1 MKPIKVLICL
11 IMADHDYQSEQA
23 AAAKEAAFRL
33 DMSLEIVYAGND
45 AVNQNQQALKAIQ
58 AGNRPDAVLV
68 EPVGT
73 GMVQV
78 ATAAAAAGVGWGI
91 VNREVDYVAK
101 LRQTA
106 RAPVFAISTDQEE
119 VGRIQGRQFS
129 ALLKS
134 TGEILYIEGPG
145 TAGATRLRTAG
156 MISTKPL
163 NASIKTLK
171 GDWTEPGAHRIVQSW
186 LSLSTSRL
194 LHIQVIGCQNDA
206 MAVGARRAFEE
217 LPIGAERNQRLSLP
231 VTGCDGVPATGQ
243 RWVQQGRLAATVI
256 MPPTM
261 GLAMEILHKAIQTGS
276 QPLEFTLSA
285 PRSYPDLQELA
296 EKARH

>member
-1 MKPIKVLICL
+1 MKPIKVLVSL

-23 AAAKEAAFRL
+23 AAAKDAACRL
-33 DMSLEIVYAGND
+33 DIDLEIVYAGND
-45 AVNQNQQALKAIQ
+45 AINQGQQVLKAIQ

-73 GMVQV
+73 GMIQI
-78 ATAAAAAGVGWGI
+78 ATAAAAAGIGWGI
-91 VNREVDYVAK
+91 VNHEVNYLTT
-101 LRQTA
+101 LRLSE
-106 RAPVFAISTDQEE
+106 RAPVFAVSTDQEE

-129 ALLKS
+129 ALLKGE
-134 TGEILYIEGPG
+134 GEILYIEGPS

-156 MISTKPL
+156 MNSTKPK
-163 NASIKTLK
+163 NASIKTLR
-171 GDWTEPGAHRIVQSW
+171 GDWTEHSAHRLLQSW

-206 MAVGARRAFEE
+206 MAAGARRAFEE
-217 LPIGAERNQRLSLP
+217 LPIGGERNEWLSLP

-243 RWVQQGRLAATVI
+243 RWVQEGRLAATVI
-256 MPPTM
+256 IPPTM
-261 GLAMEILHKAIQTGS
+261 GLAMEILHKATQTGS
-276 QPLEFTLSA
+276 QPAEFTLSA

-296 EKARH
+296 EKAGH